1 MRPRGKMYDEPMRP
15 RHGMR
20 GPGPKYHPYEHGYD
34 RGLPFVDR
42 GPRPYDEYFRGGS
55 GGYDSDDFGQELR
68 EYSRE
73 RAREREPDRRGEP
86 PPPRRRHHR
95 GHPADIDSD
104 GERYY
109 SRPEHSRPEHSDVWP
124 GEGGRERGSPDVD
137 PREDGHARRNEKRR
151 DGDKR
156 VQERRLDDKRPPPVR
171 IR

>member
-15 RHGMR
+15 RPGMR
-20 GPGPKYHPYEHGYD
+20 PGPKYHPYDHGYD
-34 RGLPFVDR
+34 RGPPFIDR
-42 GPRPYDEYFRGGS
+42 GHRPYDDYFRGG

-73 RAREREPDRRGEP
+73 RAREREPDRRAE

-95 GHPADIDSD
+95 GHPDMSMDSD

-109 SRPEHSRPEHSDVWP
+109 PRPEHSDVWP
-124 GEGGRERGSPDVD
+124 TDGRRERGSPDVD
-137 PREDGHARRNEKRR
+137 PRDDGHGGRRGDKRR

-156 VQERRLDDKRPPPVR
+156 VQERRVEDKRPIVR